1 MFVELQHLELQFG
14 QVRRLE
20 AMLELELVVEL
31 TIILMQAPLELL
43 IVVVVARMHLVK
55 SSLSAVVKQA
65 KLVERQVMKL
75 VRLVM
80 VIAIQPQLARRLAA
94 VGHMD

>member
-1 MFVELQHLELQFG
+1 MFVELQHPELQFG

>member
-14 QVRRLE
+14 QVLRLE
-20 AMLELELVVEL
+20 AMLELELVVKL
-31 TIILMQAPLELL
+31 TITILMQAPLELL

-65 KLVERQVMKL
+65 ELVER
-75 VRLVM
+75 
-80 VIAIQPQLARRLAA
+80 
-94 VGHMD
+94 

>member
-14 QVRRLE
+14 QVLRLE
-20 AMLELELVVEL
+20 AMLELELVVKL
-31 TIILMQAPLELL
+31 TITILMQAPLELL

-65 KLVERQVMKL
+65 KLVERQVM
-75 VRLVM
+75 
-80 VIAIQPQLARRLAA
+80 
-94 VGHMD
+94 